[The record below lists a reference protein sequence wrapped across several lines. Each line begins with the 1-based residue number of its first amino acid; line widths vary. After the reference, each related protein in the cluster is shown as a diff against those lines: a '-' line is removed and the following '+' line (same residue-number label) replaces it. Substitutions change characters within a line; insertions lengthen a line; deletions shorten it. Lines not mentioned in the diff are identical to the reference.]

1 MNTKYTVLAV
11 AYRKIGDDVKKKLDA
26 LSIRKIDEIEDLQNF
41 CSYGR
46 QMDQNSRVCIYLD
59 WYRQNI
65 LRYLGMGYEVALIE
79 LPRHGDATVVE
90 SLKQIDIE
98 LGDELLVIEEDHV

>member
-1 MNTKYTVLAV
+1 MSAKYTVLAV
-11 AYRKIGDDVKKKLDA
+11 AYRKVGEDVKRKLDT

-41 CSYGR
+41 CTYGR

-65 LRYLGMGYEVALIE
+65 LKYLGQGYEVALIE
-79 LPRHGDATVVE
+79 LPRHGNATVVD

-98 LGDELLVIEEDHV
+98 LGEELLVIEEDHV